1 MKNTCLTCDLP
12 PANNKR
18 NFIFSIDFP
27 LYLCYTVIVPRN
39 RKGICTMAKL
49 TKTQLTNQKRDE
61 VLAALSEFLVNEGED
76 VLRVSGNAIAFPTVD
91 AEGNEIFVKLTIS
104 IPRGS
109 RLDGEAYD
117 AYGEATQY
125 QEHCE
130 EVAANK
136 ARKEKEKQA
145 AAKKRAEQAAERK
158 RKKEAEE
165 AAKAARKAEEN
176 GDE

>member
-1 MKNTCLTCDLP
+1 
-12 PANNKR
+12 
-18 NFIFSIDFP
+18 
-27 LYLCYTVIVPRN
+27 
-39 RKGICTMAKL
+39 MAKL
-49 TKTQLTNQKRDE
+49 TKTQLTNMRRDE
-61 VLAALSEFLVNEGED
+61 ILAQLAQFLTDEGEE

-136 ARKEKEKQA
+136 ARKEKEKQE
-145 AAKKRAEQAAERK
+145 AAKKRAEKAAAAK
-158 RKKEAEE
+158 AKKEAEE
-165 AAKAARKAEEN
+165 AARAARRAEEN
-176 GDE
+176 KGE

>member
-1 MKNTCLTCDLP
+1 MKIRCRTSSNP

-27 LYLCYTVIVPRN
+27 LHLCYTVIVPRN

-145 AAKKRAEQAAERK
+145 AAKKRAEQAAESRGSGES
-158 RKKEAEE
+158 RPQSGGE
-165 AAKAARKAEEN
+165 R
-176 GDE
+176 G

>member
-1 MKNTCLTCDLP
+1 
-12 PANNKR
+12 
-18 NFIFSIDFP
+18 
-27 LYLCYTVIVPRN
+27 
-39 RKGICTMAKL
+39 MAKL
-49 TKTQLTNQKRDE
+49 TKTQLTNMRRDE
-61 VLAALSEFLVNEGED
+61 ILAQLAQFLTDKGEE
-76 VLRVSGNAIAFPTVD
+76 VLRVSGNAIAFPTID
-91 AEGNEIFVKLTIS
+91 AEGNEIFAKLTIS

-145 AAKKRAEQAAERK
+145 AAKKRAEQAAERR

-176 GDE
+176 RDE

>member
-1 MKNTCLTCDLP
+1 
-12 PANNKR
+12 
-18 NFIFSIDFP
+18 
-27 LYLCYTVIVPRN
+27 
-39 RKGICTMAKL
+39 MAKL
-49 TKTQLTNQKRDE
+49 TKTQLSNMRRDE
-61 VLAALSEFLVNEGED
+61 VLSQLTDFLNGEGEE
-76 VLRVSGNAIAFPTVD
+76 VLRVSGNAIAFPTID
-91 AEGNEIFVKLTIS
+91 SEGNEIFVKLTIS

-117 AYGEATQY
+117 AYGEAQQY
-125 QEHCE
+125 VEHQE

-165 AAKAARKAEEN
+165 AAKAKRKTEQEN
-176 GDE
+176 EGE